1 MFLMNLLGPG
11 ASNWQTLLNSVNLRN
26 LVKLS
31 ILAILA
37 GVLALSIT
45 AAPAF
50 ANSAHTITVATD
62 QSSYSCSS
70 PIGISGAATG
80 NNPIRR
86 DVKITVRND
95 ETGQIVAF
103 TKATVKHG
111 AFSTTISFTNESMP
125 EGYFTVTA
133 TYYGQVA
140 VTDSPFY
147 WAC

>member
-1 MFLMNLLGPG
+1 
-11 ASNWQTLLNSVNLRN
+11 
-26 LVKLS
+26 VKLAS
-31 ILAILA
+31 LALLA
-37 GVLALSIT
+37 GVLTLSIT
-45 AAPAF
+45 AVPVF

-62 QSSYSCSS
+62 QSSYSCNS

-103 TKATVKHG
+103 TKAKVKHD
-111 AFSTTISFTNESMP
+111 AYSTAISFTNTNMQ